1 MKETSIL
8 AIDPATL
15 TGWAISKEIY
25 GTWNLRTRAD
35 ESWGMK
41 LIRFKGKFI
50 EILNNYEIKVVAYE
64 RPAGRNT
71 HSIITQSKII
81 GIIESVCEERN
92 IEYVA
97 YSASEVK
104 KFATGKG
111 NSGKPL
117 MISAAQEKYAY
128 QGNDDNEADAL
139 HILFLA
145 KYYYNE

>member
-1 MKETSIL
+1 MKENSIL

-41 LIRFKGKFI
+41 LIRFKSKFM
-50 EILNNYEIKVVAYE
+50 EILNSYEIKVVAYE

-81 GIIESVCEERN
+81 GIIESVCEEHN

-117 MISAAQEKYAY
+117 MISTAKEKYGY
-128 QGNDDNEADAL
+128 QGADDNEADAL
-139 HILFLA
+139 HILHLA
-145 KYYYNE
+145 KYYYNA